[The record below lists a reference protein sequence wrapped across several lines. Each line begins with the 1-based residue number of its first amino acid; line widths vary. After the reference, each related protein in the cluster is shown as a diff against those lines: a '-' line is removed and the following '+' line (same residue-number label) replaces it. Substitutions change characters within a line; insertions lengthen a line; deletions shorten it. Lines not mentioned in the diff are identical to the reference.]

1 MDNSLPKNFNSPSK
15 LEGVDALA
23 DRGVCENK
31 GKIK

>member
-23 DRGVCENK
+23 DGGVCK
-31 GKIK
+31 K